1 MKKLLQ
7 KILDEVQKDKPD
19 LSYIRGMIETMMDME
34 DEPKALNI
42 INGTSTYP
50 QYPMTSLGVAGSNED
65 PAKMAVQ
72 MAEAGFVKGV
82 APMTTETNTILN

>member
-19 LSYIRGMIETMMDME
+19 LSYIRGMIETMMDM
-34 DEPKALNI
+34 DEPSQGTLTFT
-42 INGTSTYP
+42 NGNYVP
-50 QYPMTSLGVAGSNED
+50 PIGHVAPVSVAEQ
-65 PAKMAVQ
+65 AAQ

-82 APMTTETNTILN
+82 VPMETETNIVLN